1 MRMQFAKLQA
11 LWLSRTLRERVL
23 VGALGLILIGLFGWL
38 ALYRPAALWRDVQA
52 ERLEA
57 AVEQQASVER
67 AAVRWR
73 ARSEATHTASAS
85 ETTLDGL
92 LANTAEAAGLTPE
105 ISEDG
110 GQWTVTVAASSS
122 APIFAW
128 LATLEHE
135 HGVRPIGAT
144 LERTPAGLDAR
155 LAFSSR

>member
-1 MRMQFAKLQA
+1 MRMRLRRLQA

-23 VGALGLILIGLFGWL
+23 VGALGLILIGWL
-38 ALYRPAALWRDVQA
+38 ALYRPAVQWRETQA

-57 AVEQQASVER
+57 AVERKARAEQ

-73 ARSEATHTASAS
+73 ARAEATQTASAS
-85 ETTLDGL
+85 EIPLDGL

-110 GQWTVTVAASSS
+110 GQWIVTVTAGSS

-135 HGVRPIGAT
+135 HGVRPIEAT

-155 LAFSSR
+155 LAFSNR